1 MKTLH
6 RLIPFASIAVFF
18 SSCGGEKAAEET
30 KTQPVDTITTTEVT
44 EDDGKLDELM
54 DFKFHTFL
62 ANIPSPLETMIK
74 LPEAGIAVDKSILNP
89 IENVDKYRTSAKK
102 ALNYGVYG
110 TDLGYMAIY
119 DQSQEIADYFSA
131 VKSLADEL
139 GAADQFNEALVK
151 RFQGNMGNHD
161 SLIVL
166 MDKALGET
174 EDYLKSNKR
183 IETATLVLTGSWVE
197 SQYILVR
204 SLIMAHER
212 GDLKS
217 LYEKLAEQNNHL
229 KSLIDLLAEQGT
241 PDTKTWKAELEK
253 LKSVYD
259 ANAIADASEAQLELI
274 SVALKVTKDKIT
286 GK

>member
-1 MKTLH
+1 MKTLF
-6 RLIPFASIAVFF
+6 RLIPVASIAMCFT
-18 SSCGGEKAAEET
+18 SCGGEKAAEET
-30 KTQPVDTITTTEVT
+30 TQPVDTVTTTEVV
-44 EDDGKLDELM
+44 EDDGKLDELV

-62 ANIPSPLETMIK
+62 ANIPSPLEMMIK

-131 VKSLADEL
+131 VKSLADEI
-139 GAADQFNEALVK
+139 GAADQFNEALVT
-151 RFQGNMGNHD
+151 RFQSNMANHD

-174 EDYLKSNKR
+174 EDYLKTNKR

-204 SLIMAHER
+204 SLLMAHER

-217 LYEKLAEQNNHL
+217 LYEKLAEQKNHL
-229 KSLIDLLAEQGT
+229 KSLIDLLNEQGT
-241 PDTKTWKAELEK
+241 ADCKTWKTELDT
-253 LKSVYD
+253 LTSVYEKNGT
-259 ANAIADASEAQLELI
+259 AEATEAQLEEI
-274 SVALKVTKDKIT
+274 SEALKKVKDKIT
-286 GK
+286 SK